1 MLPRIILHNT
11 VSLDGR
17 IDWFKPDVGL
27 HYELASRWNVDAHLA
42 GSNTIFNPAEE
53 IPEEDDEAFKP
64 SKKDPNDKRPLLVV
78 PDSRGRVRNWHVL
91 RKAGYWRG
99 MIALCS
105 ISTPKKYFDY
115 LQKRHIDYII
125 AGNDRVNLREALEEL
140 NTRYEVKLVL
150 LDSGGTL
157 NGILLR
163 EGLVDEVSILIS
175 PSLVGGTSQRSI
187 FRARDL
193 TSAEGVIRLK
203 LLDVKKMKND
213 ILWLH
218 YKVIRKK

>member
-17 IDWFKPDVGL
+17 IDWFNPDVGL
-27 HYELASRWNVDAHLA
+27 HYELASRWNFDAHLA
-42 GSNTIFNPAEE
+42 GSNTIFNPAEA
-53 IPEEDDEAFKP
+53 IPEEDEETFKP
-64 SKKDPNDKRPLLVV
+64 QKKDPNDKRPLLVV

-91 RKAGYWRG
+91 RKAAYWRD
-99 MIALCS
+99 MIALCVT
-105 ISTPKKYFDY
+105 STPKKYLDY
-115 LQKRHIDYII
+115 LQERHINYII
-125 AGNDRVNLREALEEL
+125 AGNDHVHLRKALEEL
-140 NTRYEVKLVL
+140 NSRYGVKLIL

-175 PSLVGGTSQRSI
+175 PFLIGGTSLRSI

-193 TSAEGVIRLK
+193 TSVEGVIRLK
-203 LLDVKKMKND
+203 LLNVEKMKDD
-213 ILWLH
+213 IIWLR